1 MSGIDGEELL
11 NLLKKEAPF
20 LEVINSY

>member
-20 LEVINSY
+20 LEAINFH

>member
-20 LEVINSY
+20 LEVINFH

>member
-11 NLLKKEAPF
+11 NLLKKETPF
-20 LEVINSY
+20 LEVINPH